1 VTFGVHK
8 LHTRL
13 VRPDSH
19 QLLQSLRVSLNE
31 TVAPAVTDRWA
42 RYVATAMDLV
52 LHHLQLR
59 LAGEFDVLVAD
70 NADMA
75 ETLTRIV
82 SAAAA
87 GSVPAH
93 LASRLRDAVTAT
105 SADAA
110 SDLVSATQTNE
121 ALREQVVA
129 GLRVL
134 DEPDA
139 GEGTDAVRDELHRLI
154 RRQVDRVGALV
165 TPLHMSF
172 GPAVAS

>member
-1 VTFGVHK
+1 M
-8 LHTRL
+8 HTL
-13 VRPDSH
+13 PVRPDSH

-42 RYVATAMDLV
+42 KYVATAMDLV
-52 LHHLQLR
+52 LQHLQLR
-59 LAGEFDVLVAD
+59 LAGEFDALGAD

-75 ETLTRIV
+75 ETLTRLV

-87 GSVPAH
+87 GDLPAH
-93 LASRLRDAVTAT
+93 LAGRLQDAVTAI

-110 SDLVSATQTNE
+110 PDLASATETNE
-121 ALREQVVA
+121 ALRAQVVA
-129 GLRVL
+129 ALRVL

-139 GEGTDAVRDELHRLI
+139 DEGTDAVRDELHRLI